1 MPALEDGA
9 TMNLQSREPGTTDL
23 RGEGTRA
30 DAAARVLPHPPP
42 HMGTFNLIF
51 FSTWVSVC
59 SVAPEFI
66 WQGLRTVIRHFD
78 WVTVGSALLV
88 GAIVAFFVE
97 PLTER
102 LRAMQLHV
110 PHKHKTPVHATVAA
124 FAFAVLAVCV
134 HEAITSFVFATY
146 ANDNTELSLLAALE
160 DVFQWSSI
168 PFMITIAWLCANRA
182 RWISWTTLALAAL
195 TVAFLGVVSNW
206 SSSDTVTTAIPCACI
221 LLFGLVVMR
230 RYSTHL
236 ALSRCARLTAIIALL
251 WLAAGGFIQLL
262 LLLFGARSWHLYSWM
277 EYTIDFRFYVGWV
290 IGLAVAPRPALHH

>member
-1 MPALEDGA
+1 
-9 TMNLQSREPGTTDL
+9 MNLQSRDPNTAEPRSERTGAGSVAQASP
-23 RGEGTRA
+23 RHA
-30 DAAARVLPHPPP
+30 P
-42 HMGTFNLIF
+42 HMGSFNIIF

-146 ANDNTELSLLAALE
+146 ANDSTELSLLAALA

-168 PFMITIAWLCANRA
+168 PFVITIAWLCANRA
-182 RWISWTTLALAAL
+182 WWISWPTLLLAAL
-195 TVAFLGVVSNW
+195 TVVFLGVVSNW
-206 SSSDTVTTAIPCACI
+206 SRSDTVTTAIPCACI
-221 LLFGLVVMR
+221 LFFGLIVMR

-236 ALSRCARLTAIIALL
+236 ALSRCARLTTIIALL
-251 WLAAGGFIQLL
+251 WLISGGIIQLL
-262 LLLFGARSWHLYSWM
+262 LWLFGTRTWHLYSWM